1 MLSKN
6 NRWDI
11 LEDKN
16 LLVKVGNG
24 IIAKE
29 DLGFSEDGS
38 VIPNRRDVL
47 EGKPYETLILK
58 MLISLRKKLKY

>member
-1 MLSKN
+1 M
-6 NRWDI
+6 
-11 LEDKN
+11 EDKN

-47 EGKPYETLILK
+47 EGKPYEIVDV
-58 MLISLRKKLKY
+58 ISGKRDTYPKDAYQLRKKLKY